1 MMLRLTLI
9 ARGLLALWAKD
20 SVQAHHWDSHA
31 RLFWVPFL
39 ARLHLHCNHPCPPP
53 PQQVLRQQVSEL
65 EAQLAACRAQ
75 LAESEARLRSSTARV
90 KELEEEVE
98 NHARVFELHYE
109 ALLDKDKTIKDLE
122 AVVSALSLGADDG
135 HPD

>member
-1 MMLRLTLI
+1 ML
-9 ARGLLALWAKD
+9 ACVVGQGLWPIPCFEVAIGGCC
-20 SVQAHHWDSHA
+20 
-31 RLFWVPFL
+31 WVPFL
-39 ARLHLHCNHPCPPP
+39 TRLHPRSKPFRLSPPR
-53 PQQVLRQQVSEL
+53 QVLRQQVGEL
-65 EAQLAACRAQ
+65 EAQLASCRAQ

-122 AVVSALSLGADDG
+122 AVISALSLGADDG

>member
-1 MMLRLTLI
+1 MLACVVGQGLWPI
-9 ARGLLALWAKD
+9 SCFEVAIRGYL
-20 SVQAHHWDSHA
+20 
-31 RLFWVPFL
+31 WVPFL
-39 ARLHLHCNHPCPPP
+39 NRLHPRSKPLFLSPPR
-53 PQQVLRQQVSEL
+53 QVLRQQVGEL
-65 EAQLAACRAQ
+65 EAQLASCRAQ
-75 LAESEARLRSSTARV
+75 LAESEARLRSTTTRV

-122 AVVSALSLGADDG
+122 AVISALSLGADDG